1 MMVTLRLWSFRA
13 VWWKATIKDQGSV
26 GCAPAP
32 HGCFYLTFGV
42 YILSTNLISLALKPL
57 LIYLTYVNCMSMT
70 IVDGGLMVKV
80 VVGWTKT
87 LWNCGSI
94 VECIIF
100 FIVNIINIL

>member
-1 MMVTLRLWSFRA
+1 M
-13 VWWKATIKDQGSV
+13 WWKATIKDQGSV

-42 YILSTNLISLALKPL
+42 YILSTNLISMSKL
-57 LIYLTYVNCMSMT
+57 YEYEYDYRGRWTY
-70 IVDGGLMVKV
+70 GHGLMV

-94 VECIIF
+94 VGCIIF
-100 FIVNIINIL
+100 FIVKIINIL